1 MRDKFL
7 RKWQLWPKNVIT
19 QILQRLYYLIFTL
32 AIKQNEIRQG
42 IDRKHMKI
50 PQHLEVRS
58 PKFEIDDLK
67 KLIKSTTQ
75 DLEEADRK
83 RRDDFKRYEME
94 KKFEKEERLKHIED
108 EAKRKEE
115 QDRYVCVQ
123 LRKKKRFNKTL
134 CMGQNYP
141 NYRWCGRGRGNSSLL
156 KNIYT
161 FS

>member
-1 MRDKFL
+1 
-7 RKWQLWPKNVIT
+7 
-19 QILQRLYYLIFTL
+19 
-32 AIKQNEIRQG
+32 
-42 IDRKHMKI
+42 MKI

-108 EAKRKEE
+108 EEKRKAE
-115 QDRYVCVQ
+115 QDRY
-123 LRKKKRFNKTL
+123 RNTAIITNKTKTAKAKPK
-134 CMGQNYP
+134 NYP
-141 NYRWCGRGRGNSSLL
+141 TLAHFLTWASVL
-156 KNIYT
+156 
-161 FS
+161 